1 MAKKCYAIRKGNRIG
16 IAYSWDECKS
26 AISGYSG
33 AEYRGFNDE
42 EEAVAYLNGHELVK
56 DKESGKKFTLN
67 EPTSDDVVNIYTD
80 GSYKDGSVAFGVFIQ
95 ASNGRKFK
103 FYGVVECKQYASLNN
118 IAGELLAVLVG
129 VQLAKDMG
137 FKRYNIVYDYEGVE
151 SWYKGTWQAKGMLQS
166 IYVTLLNQLRTQYDL
181 AYKFFKVKGHS
192 GVEGNVIADKMATRA
207 RNFNT
212 YVDLDAILRGILTVR
227 DVPLAP

>member
-1 MAKKCYAIRKGNRIG
+1 MAKKYYAIRKGNKVG
-16 IAYSWDECKS
+16 IVYSWDDCKS
-26 AISGYSG
+26 AITGYSG

-42 EEAVAYLNGHELVK
+42 DEAIAYLNGHELVK
-56 DKESGKKFTLN
+56 NKESGKKLILS
-67 EPTSDDVVNIYTD
+67 EPTSNDVVNIYTD
-80 GSYKDGSVAFGVFIQ
+80 GSFKDGSVAFGVYIQ
-95 ASNGRKFK
+95 ASNNRKFK

-151 SWYKGTWQAKGMLQS
+151 SWYNGTWQARGNLQS
-166 IYVTLLNQLRTQYDL
+166 IYVTLLNQLRTQYNL
-181 AYKFFKVKGHS
+181 AFKFFKVTGHS

-207 RNFNT
+207 RNFMD
-212 YVDLDAILRGILTVR
+212 YVDLNTILRGILTVK

>member
-1 MAKKCYAIRKGNRIG
+1 MAKKYYAIRKGNKIG
-16 IAYSWDECKS
+16 IVYSWDECKS
-26 AISGYSG
+26 AITGYSG

-42 EEAVAYLNGHELVK
+42 DEAIAYLNGHELVK
-56 DKESGKKFTLN
+56 NKESGKKLILS

-80 GSYKDGSVAFGVFIQ
+80 GSFKDGSVAFGVYIQ
-95 ASNGRKFK
+95 ASNNRKFK

-151 SWYKGTWQAKGMLQS
+151 SWYNGTWQARGTLQL
-166 IYVTLLNQLRTQYDL
+166 IYVTLLNQLRTQYNL
-181 AYKFFKVKGHS
+181 AFKFFKVTGHS

-207 RNFNT
+207 RNFMD
-212 YVDLDAILRGILTVR
+212 YVDLNTILRGILTVK